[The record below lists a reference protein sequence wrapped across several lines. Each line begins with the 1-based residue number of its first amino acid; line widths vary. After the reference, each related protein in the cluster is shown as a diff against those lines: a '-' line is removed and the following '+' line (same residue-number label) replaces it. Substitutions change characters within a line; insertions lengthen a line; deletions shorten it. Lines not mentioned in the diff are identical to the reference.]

1 MDNQKEI
8 DILSEEIES
17 HIFRM
22 KMREYSDDFY
32 HTNGGYAEDNK
43 ILSEMK
49 ARLERLKRG
58 Q

>member
-32 HTNGGYAEDNK
+32 HTNGRYAEDNK

-58 Q
+58 